1 MPSHTLT
8 QEQEQE
14 AQELARRIEAAT
26 RDDVLALAR
35 LLVSKPEAEIFGQ
48 AEFQARD
55 LVHRI
60 GAKVFEV
67 HLAQKN
73 GYRGSGVEYPG
84 CQQAAEFQGYRQKKP
99 LSLFGEVGCQRAYYY
114 CHRCGGL
121 YPWDKTVGLTSKRL
135 TPAAEQMT
143 SMAGVVC
150 NSFAEPAAPH
160 VGRLPRPRPAT
171 ADEDL

>member
-84 CQQAAEFQGYRQKKP
+84 CQQAAD
-99 LSLFGEVGCQRAYYY
+99 V
-114 CHRCGGL
+114 
-121 YPWDKTVGLTSKRL
+121 
-135 TPAAEQMT
+135 
-143 SMAGVVC
+143 
-150 NSFAEPAAPH
+150 
-160 VGRLPRPRPAT
+160 T
-171 ADEDL
+171 ADRAGAVDQDAHYEDAFCSGEEGVWPRRRSSS